1 MSCVDLNDTW
11 EVLSSL
17 SISRAEDTDIEVPE
31 SHAGLDDNVK
41 EVKEAPV
48 LSTWVPLPPVPY
60 AEQLA
65 PAKRELETATRN
77 LEEAKRMVD
86 LWSKAISIIEAA
98 NQTIYELV

>member
-17 SISRAEDTDIEVPE
+17 SISRAEDTDINVPE
-31 SHAGLDDNVK
+31 SDKGVDDNVK
-41 EVKEAPV
+41 EVKEAHV
-48 LSTWVPLPPVPY
+48 LSTWVPLPPVPFV
-60 AEQLA
+60 EQLA

-86 LWSKAISIIEAA
+86 LWSKAIAIIEAA